1 MRQMPSSI
9 DAEQSL
15 LGSLFIYPNSV
26 RIASEEGLRSEEFF
40 LEAHRK
46 IYAAVETLNGEG
58 KPVDAVSVASLLTDQ
73 GLLASVGGLEY
84 IIDRNRAVRSLET
97 GYGNGIA
104 DSLGAAHVPP

>member
-46 IYAAVETLNGEG
+46 IYAAV
-58 KPVDAVSVASLLTDQ
+58 DA
-73 GLLASVGGLEY
+73 
-84 IIDRNRAVRSLET
+84 
-97 GYGNGIA
+97 
-104 DSLGAAHVPP
+104 